1 MRAFGERIIVEK
13 ILEDNKIGAVTVST
27 EKVFNNT
34 VTVISVGEEV
44 VSNLSIG
51 DTIKLSDNSGVDMK
65 YVGKDYLVI
74 VKQNILAYI

>member
-27 EKVFNNT
+27 EKVYNNT
-34 VTVISVGEEV
+34 VTVISIGEEV
-44 VSNLSIG
+44 ISNLSVG
-51 DTIKLSDNSGVDMK
+51 DTIKLSDNSGMEIK
-65 YVGKDYLVI
+65 YEGKDYLAI

>member
-1 MRAFGERIIVEK
+1 MKAFGERIIVEK

-34 VTVISVGEEV
+34 VTVISIGEDV
-44 VSNLSIG
+44 VSSLSVG
-51 DTIKLSDNSGVDMK
+51 DTIKLSDNSGMDMK
-65 YVGKDYLVI
+65 HEGKDYLVI

>member
-34 VTVISVGEEV
+34 ATVISVGEEV
-44 VSNLSIG
+44 ASNLSVG

-65 YVGKDYLVI
+65 YEGKDYLVI

>member
-27 EKVFNNT
+27 EKVYNNT
-34 VTVISVGEEV
+34 VTVISIGEEV
-44 VSNLSIG
+44 ISNLSVG

-65 YVGKDYLVI
+65 YEGKDYLVI

>member
-13 ILEDNKIGAVTVST
+13 ILEGNKIGAVTVST
-27 EKVFNNT
+27 EKVYNNT
-34 VTVISVGEEV
+34 VTVISIGEEV
-44 VSNLSIG
+44 ISNLSVG

-65 YVGKDYLVI
+65 YEGKDYLAI

>member
-27 EKVFNNT
+27 EKTYNNT
-34 VTVISVGEEV
+34 VTVISIGEEV
-44 VSNLSIG
+44 ISNLSVG

-65 YVGKDYLVI
+65 YECKDYLAI